1 MPFSQGSRSGLS
13 YVAESTF
20 GVTPGSPSLVQLPFT
35 THSLDLTK
43 ERVTG
48 NDIQPDRMLR
58 TDRHGNRS
66 ASGDIV
72 VDLRKGDYDP
82 LLESAFMSAFADSA
96 TIATLTAT
104 GSAGVATLTFATQ
117 TIPPYPV
124 GSAITVAGM
133 TPAGYNGTYTVTACT
148 ATSVSYANATTGA
161 QIVAGTIK
169 NKALKIGVT
178 PKSLSIEDAVN
189 DLTVPQFRLFTG
201 MTVNSVA
208 ISIKPNA
215 MIGATFSLVGK
226 DMAISGTSVDPTK
239 DASSTNQPFD
249 SYSGT
254 IGIGNASAVGGLTA
268 STIITGIDFTVSNS
282 LAPTFVVGSSTTPQ
296 LEYGMATV
304 EGTLTAYFED
314 ASLINRFLNE
324 TTSAFQ
330 VTVNDPTGASNYT
343 FHFPRVKFNGAS
355 VPVDNPTSRI
365 ITLPFVALYDTLE
378 NTSVEIIRNPTV

>member
-1 MPFSQGSRSGLS
+1 MAFSQGSRSGLS
-13 YVAESTF
+13 YVVESSF
-20 GVTPGSPSLVQLPFT
+20 GVTPGSPALVQLPFT

-48 NDIQPDRMLR
+48 NDIQPDRMQR
-58 TDRHGNRS
+58 VDRHGNRS

-117 TIPPYPV
+117 TIPPFPV

-133 TPAGYNGTYTVTACT
+133 TPSGYNGTYTVTACT
-148 ATSVSYANATTGA
+148 ATSVSYANATTGS
-161 QIVAGTIK
+161 QTVAGTIK
-169 NKALKIGVT
+169 NKALKIGT
-178 PKSLSIEDAVN
+178 TSKSFSIEDAAS
-189 DLTVPQFRLFTG
+189 DIAQFRLFTG
-201 MTVNSVA
+201 MTVDSVA

-226 DMAISGTSVDPTK
+226 DMTISGTSVDPTK

-254 IGIGNASAVGGLTA
+254 IGIANASSTSGFTA
-268 STIITGIDFTVSNS
+268 SAIVTGIDFTVTNA

-314 ASLINRFLNE
+314 AALINRFLNE

-355 VPVDNPTSRI
+355 VPVDGTGSRI
-365 ITLPFVALYDTLE
+365 ITLPFVALYDTTE
-378 NTSVEIIRNPTV
+378 NTNVEIIRNPTV